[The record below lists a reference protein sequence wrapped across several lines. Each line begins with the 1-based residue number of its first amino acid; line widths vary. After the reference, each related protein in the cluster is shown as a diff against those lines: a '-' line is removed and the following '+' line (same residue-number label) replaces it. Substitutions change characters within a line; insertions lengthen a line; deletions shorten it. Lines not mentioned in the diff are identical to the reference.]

1 MKKALLFGLSV
12 TVLLASLTA
21 CGTSQADQPTPTPTP
36 SAVQTQPVE
45 PPEPEKTSEPVNYVE
60 QMSVTTTQQ
69 EVDTRR
75 LPTEEELLELFQM
88 SYDFGQIFADA
99 GYSEEEALE
108 EEFVELHCLIEMM
121 ADFRAPDDLD
131 VQYLTW
137 RVLNHSQK
145 PDATEAPA
153 SNPQQLFIECN
164 QTMYATGTVN
174 IRASYSTSS
183 DKLGTLYGGMSVTCI
198 GIGQGEASGWNMV
211 ILENGNTAYMVGSYL
226 STQKPEINIV
236 TGGGGGTTQTNTG
249 TTNTQQASLTQQPA
263 SGGLAVDV
271 TGGRSPNDFINKD
284 YGTEAKDS
292 RGYLDWSKVGFGN

>member
-1 MKKALLFGLSV
+1 MKKALAIVLALAL
-12 TVLLASLTA
+12 LLAVIGCKA
-21 CGTSQADQPTPTPTP
+21 QGEHQADVPEETVKVEETQPAETPTPEDT
-36 SAVQTQPVE
+36 
-45 PPEPEKTSEPVNYVE
+45 KEPVNYVE

-75 LPTEEELLELFQM
+75 LATEEELLELFQM

-99 GYSEEEALE
+99 GYSEEDALE

-137 RVLNHSQK
+137 RVLNHSQG
-145 PDATEAPA
+145 PATEAPA

-183 DKLGTLYGGMSVTCI
+183 DKLGTLYRGMSVTCI

-211 ILENGNTAYMVGSYL
+211 ILENDNTAYMVGSYL
-226 STQKPEINIV
+226 STERPDMNIV
-236 TGGGGGTTQTNTG
+236 TGGDGGTTQTNTG
-249 TTNTQQASLTQQPA
+249 TTNTQQDSLVQQPS
-263 SGGLAVDV
+263 SGDLGVDV
-271 TGGRSPNDFINKD
+271 TGGKTPEDFMGID
-284 YGTEAKDS
+284 DGTEARDS
-292 RGYLDWSKVGFGN
+292 DAFLDWSKVGMGE